1 MLMHDIEFSKI
12 KNFGRLVLTFLFL
25 FKFIFGKT
33 RFSVESFSVDYFKII
48 TI

>member
-1 MLMHDIEFSKI
+1 MLMHEIEFSQI

-25 FKFIFGKT
+25 FIFGKT